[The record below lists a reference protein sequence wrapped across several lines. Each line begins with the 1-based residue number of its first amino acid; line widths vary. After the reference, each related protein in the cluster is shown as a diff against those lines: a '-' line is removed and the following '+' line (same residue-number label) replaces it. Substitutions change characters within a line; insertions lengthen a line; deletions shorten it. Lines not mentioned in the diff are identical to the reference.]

1 MGVLVQVEVITTTM
15 ECCIAYL
22 CSLFS
27 EVVHYRKSVKQR
39 KPKAAIKG
47 ACHRFSK
54 SVSVDGLKIADK
66 NWSMQP
72 NFSRYIGITKTANLN
87 RYMSIYYIYVP
98 QN

>member
-1 MGVLVQVEVITTTM
+1 MKMGVLVQVEVVTTTM

-47 ACHRFSK
+47 VCHRFSK
-54 SVSVDGLKIADK
+54 SVSVDGQKK
-66 NWSMQP
+66 C
-72 NFSRYIGITKTANLN
+72 R
-87 RYMSIYYIYVP
+87 
-98 QN
+98 